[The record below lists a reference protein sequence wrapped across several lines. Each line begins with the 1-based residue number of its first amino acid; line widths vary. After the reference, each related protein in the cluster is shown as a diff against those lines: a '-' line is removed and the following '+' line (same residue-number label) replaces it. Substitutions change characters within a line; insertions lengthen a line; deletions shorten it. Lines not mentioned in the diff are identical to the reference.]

1 MKPPGAKKQGQ
12 NKGEKEAGEWM
23 AIEKTKQKKGE
34 KAIKIWNTKKSKKG
48 WINNNNNN
56 QAFYSQASWGRLHMK
71 PHELKKQGQNKSE
84 KQREKQRAIRKQ
96 IIFTLA

>member
-34 KAIKIWNTKKSKKG
+34 KAIKIWNTKKKQKRVNQQQQQQSSLLFPSKLG
-48 WINNNNNN
+48 
-56 QAFYSQASWGRLHMK
+56 
-71 PHELKKQGQNKSE
+71 
-84 KQREKQRAIRKQ
+84 
-96 IIFTLA
+96 